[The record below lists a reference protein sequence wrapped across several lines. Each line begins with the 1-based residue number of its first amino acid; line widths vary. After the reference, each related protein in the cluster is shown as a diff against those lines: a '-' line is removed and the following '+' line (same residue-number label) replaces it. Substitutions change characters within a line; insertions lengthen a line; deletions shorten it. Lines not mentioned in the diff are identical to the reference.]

1 MSQSVHAGLPK
12 PGVIVFERIVDDSRR
27 CALTTSGHVQQI
39 MYPTYEEAVAEA
51 ARCARD
57 RRLDVWA
64 TGDHRTFSP
73 IVECRPVRER
83 VNRARDL
90 GNADRH

>member
-12 PGVIVFERIVDDSRR
+12 PGDIVLERIGDGSR
-27 CALTTSGHVQQI
+27 CALTTSGHVPQI

-51 ARCARD
+51 GRCARD

-64 TGDHRTFSP
+64 TGDHRTFSR

-83 VNRARDL
+83 VNRTRDP
-90 GNADRH
+90 GNADRN